1 LQEVQGDSGAEAREH
16 YSGKRWT
23 LAEGFPAS
31 SEGRIYVD
39 GWQEEFILVLA
50 HELIHIDQ
58 MWRKTPVPFQ
68 YEVEAELGELQV
80 LREYRASLERLA
92 A

>member
-1 LQEVQGDSGAEAREH
+1 
-16 YSGKRWT
+16 
-23 LAEGFPAS
+23 
-31 SEGRIYVD
+31 VD